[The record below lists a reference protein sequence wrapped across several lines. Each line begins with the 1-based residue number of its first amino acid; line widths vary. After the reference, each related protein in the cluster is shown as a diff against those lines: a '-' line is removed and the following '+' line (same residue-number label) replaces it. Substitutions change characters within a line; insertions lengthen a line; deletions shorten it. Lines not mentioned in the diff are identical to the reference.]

1 MATTYE
7 EQLVSQYGTG
17 MQDFINH
24 ERTLGKSGAL
34 KGVNVDEQD
43 VARITNAYQAIAPVP
58 NAQNVYSTENITQ
71 AVTSPAPTPD
81 LSDPLGIYDYYMG
94 TDAMKKAQASVTE
107 RQTALQQ
114 AQDRA
119 RQQQF
124 GLEQAPESMARIVG
138 KQARGEQLSNIELQS
153 LAEQLDVAQS
163 AFLAQQTTAKE
174 RANIVMSQRDQLTQL
189 ITQNPDAG
197 VTYKDTIE
205 SAASKISKANQ
216 ATQMKQLAIQYPGAG
231 IKSTDS
237 YETAAKKVEAKM
249 KKDTDDAYKKELS
262 KMARELGVSL
272 KTDKGGTRS
281 TKQLE
286 EAIAKKNKQALEEAR
301 AWQQEQMSMERTKFN
316 LEVQKSIQSSS
327 GGGLTKEE
335 KAQIARYEGV
345 LNDVRSGKYT
355 REQGI
360 SQLISE
366 NFDPNEAAS
375 FIYNSAP
382 NGFEQDWYS
391 REDLEKFNKSN
402 KKK

>member
-94 TDAMKKAQASVTE
+94 TDAMKNAQASVTE

-189 ITQNPDAG
+189 ITQNPGAG
-197 VTYKDTIE
+197 ITYKDTIE
-205 SAASKISKANQ
+205 SAASKINKYTEKVQKEAEAKAKKETEAEYKRKLQ
-216 ATQMKQLAIQYPGAG
+216 ATAM
-231 IKSTDS
+231 
-237 YETAAKKVEAKM
+237 
-249 KKDTDDAYKKELS
+249 
-262 KMARELGVSL
+262 ELGIST
-272 KTDKGGTRS
+272 KTKKGGTLDIS
-281 TKQLE
+281 GLE
-286 EAIAKKNKQALEEAR
+286 KAIAKKNKQALEEAK
-301 AWQQEQMSMERTKFN
+301 AWESEQMQMKRIEFSERNIGK
-316 LEVQKSIQSSS
+316 EK
-327 GGGLTKEE
+327 GGDSV
-335 KAQIARYEGV
+335 KAELYDKLSRGEI
-345 LNDVRSGKYT
+345 T
-355 REQGI
+355 RESAKAYYEFATGK
-360 SQLISE
+360 
-366 NFDPNEAAS
+366 NWD
-375 FIYNSAP
+375 IYNDPRTADNALPSYVGA
-382 NGFEQDWYS
+382 GSDEELYKEWLKTQ
-391 REDLEKFNKSN
+391 
-402 KKK
+402 